1 MLTTTP
7 CFLSVASSQVLCMH
21 NECSVFDRS
30 FQAFLAAPLSW
41 LPLHILQRLL
51 RQSEQ
56 MLFSIHLKPLFPRY
70 RGALGTCMQLMVT
83 LGIFF
88 VNLNCETDWRLF
100 SGICIVF
107 PAVLGLWM
115 FWMPRSVLL
124 IILSHYLSF
133 SNTLFPGHCGCPT

>member
-1 MLTTTP
+1 M
-7 CFLSVASSQVLCMH
+7 
-21 NECSVFDRS
+21 
-30 FQAFLAAPLSW
+30 
-41 LPLHILQRLL
+41 
-51 RQSEQ
+51 
-56 MLFSIHLKPLFPRY
+56 
-70 RGALGTCMQLMVT
+70 GTCMQLMVT

-124 IILSHYLSF
+124 ILLSHYFLILYSVKVIQVIAVVAQ
-133 SNTLFPGHCGCPT
+133 H

>member
-1 MLTTTP
+1 MILTQ
-7 CFLSVASSQVLCMH
+7 LRMGARQVK
-21 NECSVFDRS
+21 N
-30 FQAFLAAPLSW
+30 APL
-41 LPLHILQRLL
+41 R
-51 RQSEQ
+51 
-56 MLFSIHLKPLFPRY
+56 HLKPLFPRY

-133 SNTLFPGHCGCPT
+133 